1 MIKLVRIDDRLLHG
15 QVAVGWVSATNA
27 NVIFIA
33 NDAVKNDPI
42 KAVAMDLAKPSNVT
56 LYIRGMDEAGE
67 ITRKF
72 AGSTKSDVIVI
83 VKDTK
88 DALELVKTSG
98 GVVKSLNVG
107 GLRYAEGKR
116 KLTDL
121 VAVDDTDI
129 ANLKEIERMGVEVEF
144 RLLPRDKKASL
155 KDFKL

>member
-1 MIKLVRIDDRLLHG
+1 MLALVRIDDRLLHG
-15 QVAVGWVSATNA
+15 QVAVGWASATNA
-27 NVIFIA
+27 NTIFIA
-33 NDAVKNDPI
+33 NDAVKNDKV
-42 KAVAMDLAKPSNVT
+42 KAVAMDLAKPSNVK

-72 AGSTKSDVIVI
+72 SEATKSDVIVI

-107 GLRYAEGKR
+107 GLRYSEGKR

-121 VAVDDTDI
+121 VAVDDQDV
-129 ANLKEIERMGVEVEF
+129 ANLREIESMGVEVEF
-144 RLLPRDKKASL
+144 RLLPRDKKQYL